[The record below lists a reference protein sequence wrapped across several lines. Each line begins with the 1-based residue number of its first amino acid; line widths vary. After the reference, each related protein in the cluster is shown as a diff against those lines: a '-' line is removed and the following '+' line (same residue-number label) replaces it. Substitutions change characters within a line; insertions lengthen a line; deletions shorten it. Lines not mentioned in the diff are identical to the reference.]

1 MKADNQEWSP
11 CQNKRKS
18 SSQKE
23 KEMNFLDK
31 SLYYHLLLFMA
42 LWENSQNTKIKN
54 ILTHVTKQHVNLQ
67 PPRQRYFSN
76 QEAAHHPHEKGCGG
90 EEGRKEIFDGK
101 VWKMLLV

>member
-42 LWENSQNTKIKN
+42 LWENS
-54 ILTHVTKQHVNLQ
+54 
-67 PPRQRYFSN
+67 
-76 QEAAHHPHEKGCGG
+76 
-90 EEGRKEIFDGK
+90 
-101 VWKMLLV
+101 